1 MKVKHLFYATAGL
14 MVAAACNN
22 EEFTTSGAS
31 FDGKGELVE
40 LNGAVAITKGGV
52 QTRAIDEE
60 GNFLW
65 MPAGTLGDADSEVPE
80 KIGLCWTGV
89 NNANPDKAPAQTTG
103 SMVYTNYEFVQA
115 GWLYKGETVPALNPC
130 TPFNVKNGEYNFAAK
145 IGNKGTT
152 AKVENDTY
160 EANTPGKTLDLTT
173 GFFTTKNTAIY
184 SGEYIVYY
192 PYSDEFFDSPIVAT
206 APRSL
211 TLDGNADNKYAAVS
225 EHGFNVGY
233 VGEFQ
238 GGQLSDAFVTNL
250 LTGAAYI
257 GIKNTGNEA
266 VTLKQI
272 TLYAAGADDNFITKQ
287 ELSASAI
294 KAAGNV
300 PAKIGANLY
309 LGQPTE
315 TSKTIVANYKE
326 AKEFKAN
333 STTTSY
339 DAYAVLPV
347 LPTTISD
354 LKILLVNDKDQVAIV
369 DCGKAEIGAL
379 CKGEYS
385 VKKAIDLKDVEF
397 KADYIVTDAAS
408 LESVVASI
416 KDLASVAKPINVQV
430 IGDVTLENN
439 VVIGEN
445 ENFKLVTFNGGK
457 IIVPEDKTLTLSWNP
472 TMNTDIDVL
481 DKGCCGT
488 NDGKL
493 IAKRAVLGGVI
504 NNRGDIKVGA
514 ASQATSVVMNN
525 ATINNLKGTETVR
538 GVEIDYEGTI
548 DVVEKTEL
556 LLNGTSNI
564 LNEGKITTKGTGVSA
579 QDATI
584 TLTEGSTA
592 AIDNQGSIVNGGNI
606 NVLSSANGLV
616 NSTAGS
622 EFVDKVGSQ
631 LTGYGMNSDNQGEFI
646 CEVDA
651 QNRYEVAIESKIR
664 PTTIVRFIAAA
675 SDNTTAPAANKEY
688 KIKEGEI
695 KNKATQELVS
705 FEVAAPNTEDIKFII
720 AEEKKTKVAII
731 DAFTV
736 TSAKSVTL
744 AREMQAN
751 TTADFNASGVKTS
764 IEENFTV
771 VEEMNVNAG
780 TVAVKEKK
788 GVNVAGSSD
797 CDLNVAKSA
806 LIEFA
811 NDGKSYFDVI
821 ANNGSVD
828 IMVATVTPK
837 VAHEVWCNRF
847 TTGADGKWANNSYP
861 MIIKK

>member
-52 QTRAIDEE
+52 QTRAIDEK

-65 MPAGTLGDADSEVPE
+65 MPAGTLGNADNEVPE

-130 TPFNVKNGEYNFAAK
+130 TPFDVKNGEYNAAAN
-145 IGNKGTT
+145 IGDKGIT
-152 AKVENDTY
+152 AEADNTNGTY
-160 EANTPGKTLDLTT
+160 KAKTAGKTLDLTT

-257 GIKNTGNEA
+257 GIKNTGTEA

-326 AKEFKAN
+326 AKEFGAGV
-333 STTTSY
+333 TDY
-339 DAYAVLPV
+339 AYAVLPV
-347 LPTTISD
+347 LPATISD
-354 LKILLVNDKDQVAIV
+354 LKILLVNKDDQVAIV

-397 KADYIVTDAAS
+397 KADYIVTDATS
-408 LESVVASI
+408 LESVVKSI
-416 KDLASVAKPINVQV
+416 TSLTNVTNPINVQV
-430 IGDVTLENN
+430 IGDVTLKNN
-439 VVIGEN
+439 VTIGN
-445 ENFKLVTFNGGK
+445 SDNFKLVTFNGGK
-457 IIVPEDKTLTLSWNP
+457 IIVPADKILTLSRNP
-472 TMNTDIDVL
+472 KMNTDIDVL

-504 NNRGDIKVGA
+504 NNRGDIEVGA
-514 ASQATSVVMNN
+514 KSTETSVVMNN

-584 TLTEGSTA
+584 TLTQGSTA

-651 QNRYEVAIESKIR
+651 QNRYEVAIASDIR
-664 PTTIVRFIAAA
+664 PTTIVRFIAKAGGQNA
-675 SDNTTAPAANKEY
+675 TTDTEY

-705 FEVAAPNTEDIKFII
+705 FEVAAPNTDDIKFVI

-751 TTADFNASGVKTS
+751 TTADFNASGIKTS